1 MLLLLACAHPV
12 PVVTTIP
19 LPVEVVS
26 EARVMQVT
34 TKVVADDEYH
44 FIVAV
49 LPTVRVDRTIAE
61 PVETR
66 TTVGS
71 TTTSTVAR
79 PTRIVT
85 QTIKWTGAVQVT
97 ADGRVIGAATADDG
111 EARIDVRM
119 DTWTRLATIEAGT
132 WRGPIDFGAT
142 TFGSAWLGRHVV
154 EAVATGHLAEAS
166 QWMAT
171 VADLPA
177 TAAALRQRWCEAALG
192 PARLA
197 AARDDFDRFAAL
209 VVPADHEAAC
219 QKLRDNAGDVASVQA
234 GLALGSGDRELA
246 GRWAAALRAAGEED
260 RAGRIETGLQR

>member
-19 LPVEVVS
+19 LPAEVVD
-26 EARVMQVT
+26 EARTMSVT
-34 TKVVADDEYH
+34 TKIVADDEYH

-49 LPTVRVDRTIAE
+49 QPSVRVDRTIAE

-66 TTVGS
+66 TTLGS
-71 TTTSTVAR
+71 TTTSTVVR
-79 PTRIVT
+79 PTRVIT
-85 QTIKWTGAVQVT
+85 QSIKWAGAVQVV
-97 ADGRVIGAATADDG
+97 ADGRVVGAGTAEDG

-119 DTWTRLATIEAGT
+119 DTWARRATIEAGA

-142 TFGSAWLGRHVV
+142 TFGAAWLGRHVTD
-154 EAVATGHLAEAS
+154 AVASGHLDEAS
-166 QWMAT
+166 DWMAT

-177 TAAALRQRWCEAALG
+177 TAAVLRQRWCEAALG

-246 GRWAAALRAAGEED
+246 GRWAAALRAAGEEA
-260 RAGRIETGLQR
+260 RAGRIEAGLQR